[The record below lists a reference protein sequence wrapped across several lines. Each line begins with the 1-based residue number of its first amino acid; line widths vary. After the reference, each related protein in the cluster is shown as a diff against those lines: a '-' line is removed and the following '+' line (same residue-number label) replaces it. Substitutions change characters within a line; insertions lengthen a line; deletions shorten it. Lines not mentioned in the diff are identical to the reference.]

1 MTPRSRESGFLAFL
15 LGNPMMLLAAG
26 LGIALVV
33 AGISLKVQSV
43 RLANAKTET
52 AQAKGELAAFVGAVK
67 QRGEEQEKASD
78 AKEAKDRA
86 YLKQQKSVYEK
97 RLADLRGERDAAQRV
112 LDHYASGRSG
122 EVPRDS
128 TSAGQPGQGPA
139 DSVPRAALERLARDA
154 QETTLMFMECRDGW
168 KAMAAR

>member
-15 LGNPMMLLAAG
+15 LGNPLMLLAAG

-67 QRGEEQEKASD
+67 QRGEEQEAENAKREKQWKQTLVDQRTAASR
-78 AKEAKDRA
+78 DRTA
-86 YLKQQKSVYEK
+86 
-97 RLADLRGERDAAQRV
+97 LRAE
-112 LDHYASGRSG
+112 
-122 EVPRDS
+122 
-128 TSAGQPGQGPA
+128 
-139 DSVPRAALERLARDA
+139 LERVRGRPVDPAGREIPVTTAPGPGPDGLSAKLVPLTQYESLQERSALDA
-154 QETTLMFMECRDGW
+154 LQVTQLQDYIIGVCN
-168 KAMAAR
+168 